1 LHQAGELQAA
11 SARVGYQY
19 GPVVL
24 RQGPPGTF
32 RATFEDKILMSDIV
46 FLRTWYPIKPVKL
59 YNPVTS
65 LLMADAEKWNGA
77 PRPAGRTH
85 AAHHWDSD

>member
-1 LHQAGELQAA
+1 
-11 SARVGYQY
+11 
-19 GPVVL
+19 
-24 RQGPPGTF
+24 
-32 RATFEDKILMSDIV
+32 MSDIV

-85 AAHHWDSD
+85 AAYHWDSD